1 MNRRTKLII
10 LLILGYL
17 LYKYLQKD
25 PVDPVDPPDPENGG
39 WNCTTNYSST
49 NCDTKQSIGEIS
61 GFTGK
66 ESTGQK
72 NFINTWAIQNPSAP
86 FDSVKYFVYGKS
98 PKASGYYLQK
108 SDYRKIK
115 NGCVVTEDP
124 YAYPSFYM
132 YHSKVWA
139 TGGMANPKT
148 GLNNLAASSYAVDGK
163 QIQNVYPYRSTTP
176 EFTTWKDFIDY
187 LNNNSQFAL
196 TTPITYT
203 DTYKRINEILWA
215 EVQFGYSIQLDRKFC
230 ECVGK
235 TNCVEL

>member
-1 MNRRTKLII
+1 MNRRTKFII
-10 LLILGYL
+10 LLILLYL
-17 LYKYLQKD
+17 LYRYLKNAPD
-25 PVDPVDPPDPENGG
+25 PVDPIKPPENGG

-66 ESTGQK
+66 ESIGQK
-72 NFINTWAIQNPSAP
+72 NFIDTWAIQNPSTP

-115 NGCVVTEDP
+115 KGCVVTEDP

-139 TGGMANPKT
+139 HGNMK
-148 GLNNLAASSYAVDGK
+148 SSPV
-163 QIQNVYPYRSTTP
+163 IQPTP

-196 TTPITYT
+196 TTTLNYT
-203 DTYKRINEILWA
+203 DNFKQVNKILYD
-215 EVQFGYSIQLDRKFC
+215 EVKYGYGIQLDRKFC